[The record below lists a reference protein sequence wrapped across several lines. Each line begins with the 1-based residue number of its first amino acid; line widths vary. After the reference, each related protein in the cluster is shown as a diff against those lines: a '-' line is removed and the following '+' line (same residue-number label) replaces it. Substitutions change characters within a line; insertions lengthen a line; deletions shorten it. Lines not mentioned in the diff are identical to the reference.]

1 MGISARD
8 RNPKTIVVG
17 PAPLWYGSAQMALY
31 DAYKKDPEP
40 QVPDRLPE
48 YQAKF
53 FAQDTERGETMESVE
68 LEVSEIA
75 KRFGVTFV
83 SPRAILCNKEGCLV
97 RIGDTAK
104 GILQVDNS
112 HFGDVGSWFLV
123 HQIAHDIFE

>member
-1 MGISARD
+1 
-8 RNPKTIVVG
+8 
-17 PAPLWYGSAQMALY
+17 MALY
-31 DAYKKDPEP
+31 DAYSKNPAP

-53 FAQDTERGETMESVE
+53 FAQDTERGETMDSVE

-83 SPRAILCNKEGCLV
+83 SPRAILCNEDGCLV
-97 RIGDTAK
+97 HIGDTAK

-112 HFGDVGSWFLV
+112 HFGDTGSRFLV
-123 HQIAHDIFE
+123 HQIARDIFE